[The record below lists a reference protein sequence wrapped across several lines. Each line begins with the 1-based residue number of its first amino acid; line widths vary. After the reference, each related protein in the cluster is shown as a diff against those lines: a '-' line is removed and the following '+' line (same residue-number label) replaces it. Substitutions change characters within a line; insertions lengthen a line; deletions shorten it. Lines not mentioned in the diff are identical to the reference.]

1 MLWFQSALT
10 PRGWARDVRITVQDG
25 RIATIA
31 ANTEAQPGDERH
43 AVAIPGLGN
52 VHSHAFQRGMA
63 GLAETRGPEG
73 DNFWTWREVM
83 YRFLDRLTPEEV
95 EAIAALAYVEMLE
108 RGFTRVGEFHYLH
121 HDSAG
126 QPYANVAE
134 LAERIAAAA
143 AETGIGLTLLPVFYA
158 HGNFGGAAPT
168 HGQRR
173 FLNSTDSFAKLF
185 EASTRAIAH
194 LDDANIGVAPHSLR
208 AATPEEF
215 AHVAALA
222 PSGPIHIHA
231 AEQTKEVEDCI
242 AATGARPV
250 EWLLANANIDKRW
263 CLVHATHLTDDETKR
278 LAASGAVAGLCP
290 ITEANLGDGIFPAAE
305 YLAAR
310 GAFGLGTDSNVLID
324 AAGELRSLEYAQRL
338 RLRAR
343 NVLAPE
349 EGRST
354 GRTLFD
360 GAESG
365 GARALG
371 LSVTGLQKGASADFI
386 SLNAADPSFSA
397 RTGDALLD
405 SWIFAGGS
413 IDCVWRHG
421 RKIVSQ
427 GRHCQGAIVRERYLR
442 VITRLVR

>member
-1 MLWFQSALT
+1 
-10 PRGWARDVRITVQDG
+10 
-25 RIATIA
+25 
-31 ANTEAQPGDERH
+31 
-43 AVAIPGLGN
+43 
-52 VHSHAFQRGMA
+52 MA

-126 QPYANVAE
+126 QPLRQCRGA
-134 LAERIAAAA
+134 RGTHCRGRSRDGHWPDIASR
-143 AETGIGLTLLPVFYA
+143 V
-158 HGNFGGAAPT
+158 
-168 HGQRR
+168 
-173 FLNSTDSFAKLF
+173 
-185 EASTRAIAH
+185 
-194 LDDANIGVAPHSLR
+194 LR
-208 AATPEEF
+208 ARRISAVPRRRMGSGAFSTARTASQSFSRRRSARSRLWKTPISAWRRTACARSTPEEL
-215 AHVAALA
+215 ARVVALA

-250 EWLLANANIDKRW
+250 EWLLDQANVDKRW

-305 YLAAR
+305 YLQAR
-310 GAFGLGTDSNVLID
+310 GAFGLGTDSNILID

-338 RLRAR
+338 KVRAR

-349 EGRST
+349 AGHST
-354 GRTLFD
+354 GRALFD
-360 GAESG
+360 GARAG

-371 LSVTGLQKGASADFI
+371 LRISGLQKGASADFI
-386 SLNAADPSFSA
+386 SLDAADPSFAA

-413 IDCVWRHG
+413 IDCVWRRG
-421 RKIVSQ
+421 RKEVSQ
-427 GRHCQGAIVRERYLR
+427 GRHRNGEIVRERYLR